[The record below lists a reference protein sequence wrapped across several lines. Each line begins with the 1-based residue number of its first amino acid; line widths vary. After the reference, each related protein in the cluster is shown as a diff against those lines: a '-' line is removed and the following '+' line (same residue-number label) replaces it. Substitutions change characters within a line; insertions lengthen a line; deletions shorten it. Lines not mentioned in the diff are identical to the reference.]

1 MRPHRIAPAVLGT
14 LALAGCGLVFALP
27 ASSDDDPDT
36 CFTYEGTTTCQP
48 SADVAEHGIY
58 IAIVRCSPASAEI
71 HGIVPDDATTV
82 TAEGSDAPAS
92 ATAGPDGT
100 VTLTVAGAN
109 LDGLALDNGHEAP
122 LVLTPDC
129 DRPS

>member
-1 MRPHRIAPAVLGT
+1 MRPHRIVPAVLGA

-27 ASSDDDPDT
+27 AVSDDDTDT

-48 SADVAEHGIY
+48 SDAVAEHGIFV
-58 IAIVRCSPASAEI
+58 AIVRCSPASAEI
-71 HGIVPDDATTV
+71 HGIVPGDATTI
-82 TAEGSDAPAS
+82 TAQGSDAPAS

-100 VTLTVAGAN
+100 VSLTIPGAH
-109 LDGLALDNGHEAP
+109 LDGLLLDDGHVAP
-122 LVLTPDC
+122 LVLSPDC